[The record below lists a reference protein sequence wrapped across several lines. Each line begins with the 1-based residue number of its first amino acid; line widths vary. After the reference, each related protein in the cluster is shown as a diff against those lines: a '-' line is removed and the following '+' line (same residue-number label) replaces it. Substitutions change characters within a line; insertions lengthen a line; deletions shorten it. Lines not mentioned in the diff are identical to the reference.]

1 LISFFTALPGGT
13 PAPLEDAARASH
25 LLPLVGLYTG
35 LPGAALLLLSGAA
48 LPPGVA
54 ATLALCAVLL
64 AQGLHHT
71 DGVLDVGDALMVRG
85 GPERRLEVL
94 KDARVG
100 IGGLGALF
108 FVYGPT
114 LAALVALADASLF
127 RAAVAL
133 LASEVAARSAMLL
146 VLVFGSPATRAS
158 SATPFVAALRDR
170 RRRTLA
176 IALSLAVPALVAS
189 PLGGLRMPV
198 ALLTALLVALLAL
211 QVANRAFGGIG
222 GDLVG
227 AAGELNRAVL
237 LVILSAASP

>member
-1 LISFFTALPGGT
+1 
-13 PAPLEDAARASH
+13 
-25 LLPLVGLYTG
+25 V
-35 LPGAALLLLSGAA
+35 LSGAV

-94 KDARVG
+94 KDTRVG
-100 IGGLGALF
+100 IGGFGALF

-146 VLVFGSPATRAS
+146 ILVFGSPATAAS
-158 SATPFVAALRDR
+158 SAVPFVAALRDR
-170 RRRTLA
+170 RRRTPA

-189 PLGGLRMPV
+189 PLGGLAMPV
-198 ALLTALLVALLAL
+198 ALLTALLVSLLAL

-227 AAGELNRAVL
+227 AAGELSRAVL
-237 LVILSAASP
+237 LVFLSVASL